1 MSWWKMLFGIES
13 KPCPGPAVPNLSS
26 SDDHLYPEAAAF
38 VMSTGRCSISALQR
52 HLKIG
57 YQRAAQLMD
66 SLENDSVVSSLAVDG
81 TRFLLSDAQR
91 QQSRLMPSRAELL
104 GQQQAEER
112 AQRYSYLFGKYQDT
126 EITERIMAG
135 KIWEGMTAAQ
145 LFDAAGEPE
154 AVDQKYLKRF
164 SRETWKYDGESGNR
178 YRTRVTL
185 ENGIVVGWD
194 IKS

>member
-1 MSWWKMLFGIES
+1 
-13 KPCPGPAVPNLSS
+13 
-26 SDDHLYPEAAAF
+26 
-38 VMSTGRCSISALQR
+38 
-52 HLKIG
+52 
-57 YQRAAQLMD
+57 
-66 SLENDSVVSSLAVDG
+66 
-81 TRFLLSDAQR
+81 
-91 QQSRLMPSRAELL
+91 MPSRAELL
-104 GQQQAEER
+104 GRRQAEER